1 MQQDE
6 IEWETIRACDKDKY
20 YLMKALFQL
29 FMWVYVCTET

>member
-1 MQQDE
+1 MQQDD

-29 FMWVYVCTET
+29 FMWVYVYTET